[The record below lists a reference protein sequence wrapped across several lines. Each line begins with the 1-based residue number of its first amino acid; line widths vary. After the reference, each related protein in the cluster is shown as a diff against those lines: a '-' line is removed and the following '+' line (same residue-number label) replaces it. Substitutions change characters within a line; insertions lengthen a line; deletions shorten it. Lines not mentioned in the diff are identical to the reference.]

1 MKQIPYGKQFIDSTD
16 IQAVTGVLESDW
28 ITQGPKVKEFE
39 DALAKYCGS
48 KFAVAVSSGTAAL
61 HLACLAAGLGPGD
74 EAVTSP
80 ITFLAT
86 PNSIVYSGAK
96 PVFADI
102 DYDTVNIDCQ
112 QIKNKITRKTKVV
125 IPVHFAGLP
134 CDMRKIYSIAR
145 AKRQVIIED
154 AAHALGAQYKV
165 NGKWFKV
172 GSCSHSDMAIFSF
185 HPVKHITTGEGGAI
199 TTNDRKIYEK
209 LLMLRSHGITRDPDK
224 FLFRRRADSSP
235 WYYEMQCLG
244 FNYRLTD
251 FQCALGISQ
260 LGKIGLFLGKRSGIA
275 KKYGSFFKGLAGVEA
290 PLVGPEAVAAWHL
303 YVLKIDYKRFGLTR
317 QGLVSR
323 LKEKNIHTQV
333 HYIPV
338 YRQPFYKTKFK
349 LSHKDFPRAEK
360 YYERALSMPIYYGLN
375 DKDLNYVMRSVKA
388 ALN

>member
-1 MKQIPYGKQFIDSTD
+1 MKHIPYGRQFIDAGD
-16 IQAVTGVLESDW
+16 IQAVIRVLRSDW

-39 DALAKYCGS
+39 DVLARYCGS
-48 KFAVAVSSGTAAL
+48 KYAVAVSSGTAAL
-61 HLACLAAGLGPGD
+61 HLACLAAGLKRGD
-74 EAVTSP
+74 EAITSP

-112 QIKNKITRKTKVV
+112 QIKNKITRKTKAVL
-125 IPVHFAGLP
+125 PVHFAGLP
-134 CDMRKIYSIAR
+134 CDMQRISSLAR
-145 AKRQVIIED
+145 ASKLVIIED

-185 HPVKHITTGEGGAI
+185 HPVKHITSGEGGAI
-199 TTNDRKIYEK
+199 TTNNRKIYEK
-209 LLMLRSHGITRDPDK
+209 LLMFRNHGITRDPGK
-224 FLFRRRADSSP
+224 FLLKTPSGAGP

-260 LGKIGLFLGKRSGIA
+260 LGKISFFLGKRLGIA
-275 KKYGSFFKGLAGVEA
+275 DKYNKFFEDMDGVEV
-290 PLVGPEAVAAWHL
+290 PLVTTDAVAAWHL

-317 QGLVSR
+317 EGLVSR
-323 LKEKNIHTQV
+323 LKNKNIHTQV
-333 HYIPV
+333 HYIPI
-338 YRQPFYKTKFK
+338 YRQPFYKNKFK
-349 LSHKDFPRAEK
+349 LNNKDFPYAEK
-360 YYERALSMPIYYGLN
+360 YYGRALSIPIHPGLKDN
-375 DKDLNYVMRSVKA
+375 DLDYVMHSIKA
-388 ALN
+388 VLN